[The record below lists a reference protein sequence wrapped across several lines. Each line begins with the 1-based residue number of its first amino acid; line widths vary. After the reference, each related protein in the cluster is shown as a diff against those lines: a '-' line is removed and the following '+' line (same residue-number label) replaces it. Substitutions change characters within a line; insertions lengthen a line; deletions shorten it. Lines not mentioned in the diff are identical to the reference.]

1 MIKLGKSSR
10 AKLATCCFEIQ
21 DIVNYAADNG
31 DIDFAVICG
40 HRGEKEQEAAFKNG
54 ASKAHF
60 GQSGHNQLPSIA
72 VDIIP
77 YPIDW
82 NDLERFKKLAAWI
95 LKCSEKLGI
104 KLYWGGNWDK
114 FPDMPHY
121 SINNK

>member
-1 MIKLGKSSR
+1 MIKLSNSSKE
-10 AKLATCCFEIQ
+10 KLATCCKDIQ

-31 DIDFAVICG
+31 DIDFTVICG
-40 HRGEKEQEAAFKNG
+40 HRGKEEQEAALKSG
-54 ASKAHF
+54 ASKAKF

-72 VDIIP
+72 IDIVP

-95 LKCSEKLGI
+95 LECSGKLGK
-104 KLYWGGNWDK
+104 KLYWGGNWPK
-114 FPDMPHY
+114 FRDYPHY